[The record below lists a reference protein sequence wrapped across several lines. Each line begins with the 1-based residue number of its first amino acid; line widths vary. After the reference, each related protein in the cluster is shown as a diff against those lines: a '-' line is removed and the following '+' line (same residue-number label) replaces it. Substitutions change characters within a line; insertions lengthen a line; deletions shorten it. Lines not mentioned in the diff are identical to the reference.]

1 MKTMDFVEAV
11 PNVKQQVAKSDV
23 LLQKTQTTQIPR
35 TLENALGPS
44 LLRVR
49 RIWVFWVFWDSIP
62 FLHTFY
68 DNHRVC

>member
-11 PNVKQQVAKSDV
+11 PNFKQQVAKSDV
-23 LLQKTQTTQIPR
+23 LSQKTQKTQIPR

-49 RIWVFWVFWDSIP
+49 RIWVFWVFWDSTP
-62 FLHTFY
+62 FLHIFY
-68 DNHRVC
+68 ENR

>member
-1 MKTMDFVEAV
+1 MKTMVFAEAV
-11 PNVKQQVAKSDV
+11 PKIQQQVAKSDV
-23 LLQKTQTTQIPR
+23 LSQKTQKTQIPR

-49 RIWVFWVFWDSIP
+49 GIWVFWVFWNSIV
-62 FLHTFY
+62 FLHTFC